1 MLNSVKLTKID
12 ILFISFLIL
21 FSVYFYMHITMIV
34 NPTIDGADYLLNA
47 HGWLS
52 NEPLYA
58 PFRPPLISWVIAG
71 IWLITNESWIVIQ
84 YLLPAFTLAA
94 GVTLYALLRK
104 QKGELF
110 AFGVS
115 ALTLVNQIVF
125 FWGMQIQTESL
136 SLFFLILSLFLLKSE
151 KEKHWYLAGVA
162 IGLTFASRYPVFVP
176 ALTILIAESVIQ
188 RNSKLVK
195 KAIITCVPVIAIVI
209 ISVFLKTDAF
219 SGAFE
224 RDTQFTFLL
233 SPFYILHSVHT
244 WSLVVILVP
253 IAFLF
258 RRTYSDKNN
267 YTYIA
272 WFLVSLLFWSA
283 NTTNFQERFMI
294 HSTPAVYYL
303 SMIAIENFTKINIS
317 KVSLSRVRRH
327 FVGKDSRRK

>member
-1 MLNSVKLTKID
+1 
-12 ILFISFLIL
+12 
-21 FSVYFYMHITMIV
+21 MHITMIV

-136 SLFFLILSLFLLKSE
+136 SLFFSDTEPF
-151 KEKHWYLAGVA
+151 
-162 IGLTFASRYPVFVP
+162 FA
-176 ALTILIAESVIQ
+176 
-188 RNSKLVK
+188 
-195 KAIITCVPVIAIVI
+195 
-209 ISVFLKTDAF
+209 
-219 SGAFE
+219 
-224 RDTQFTFLL
+224 
-233 SPFYILHSVHT
+233 
-244 WSLVVILVP
+244 
-253 IAFLF
+253 
-258 RRTYSDKNN
+258 
-267 YTYIA
+267 
-272 WFLVSLLFWSA
+272 
-283 NTTNFQERFMI
+283 
-294 HSTPAVYYL
+294 
-303 SMIAIENFTKINIS
+303 
-317 KVSLSRVRRH
+317 
-327 FVGKDSRRK
+327 